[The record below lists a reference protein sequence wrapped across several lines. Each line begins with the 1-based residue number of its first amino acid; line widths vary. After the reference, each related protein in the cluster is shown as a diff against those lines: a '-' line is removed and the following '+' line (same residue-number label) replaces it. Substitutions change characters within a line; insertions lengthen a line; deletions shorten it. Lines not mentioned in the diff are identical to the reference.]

1 MHVWLV
7 GFCSL
12 FLVFI
17 ENVWVGFLLLVCF
30 KCVLFFYLIALKI
43 IHHIMFDFDLLLL
56 GLLPRFE

>member
-17 ENVWVGFLLLVCF
+17 DNVWVGFFIVG
-30 KCVLFFYLIALKI
+30 LF
-43 IHHIMFDFDLLLL
+43 
-56 GLLPRFE
+56 

>member
-17 ENVWVGFLLLVCF
+17 DNVWVGFLLLVCF
-30 KCVLFFYLIALKI
+30 KCVLFFLFNSLK
-43 IHHIMFDFDLLLL
+43 DN
-56 GLLPRFE
+56 PSYYV